1 MTTLLAAALSLLLCG
16 PAFAGP
22 AQDLAQAAD
31 PDLPKA
37 ARMQAF
43 ERLVA
48 VGSTDLGVVQKAALD
63 TKSAD
68 TRSRWVAIRVLG
80 KVGGPRARQ
89 LLVQLA
95 SDPEPAIRAAALQA
109 MGDTGD
115 RSLEPEVVDALGD
128 PAVIV
133 RAGAAAALCSIG
145 SGAAVDPLS
154 TALDSRDSFYRGS
167 SLWVRRHYI
176 ETMGCIGSRK
186 ALPALLRTLDDRD
199 TAVAEATLG
208 AFAKI
213 AGFDYA
219 EGRDAAEQR
228 EAWRRWAQAQLR

>member
-1 MTTLLAAALSLLLCG
+1 MTSLFAPLFALVSTVVAL
-16 PAFAGP
+16 AGP
-22 AQDLAQAAD
+22 AQDLELAANAD
-31 PDLPKA
+31 VPKA
-37 ARMQAF
+37 TRMQAF

-48 VGSTDLGVVQKAALD
+48 VGTTDLGVVEKAALD
-63 TKSAD
+63 AKSAD

-95 SDPEPAIRAAALQA
+95 GDPEPAIRAAALQA

-115 RSLEPEVVDALGD
+115 RSLESNAVTALGD

-133 RAGAAAALCSIG
+133 RAGAAAALCNIG
-145 SGAAVDPLS
+145 TGAAVEPLAR
-154 TALDSRDSFYRGS
+154 ALDARDSFYRGA

-199 TAVAEATLG
+199 PAVAAATVG

-219 EGRDAAEQR
+219 EGRSDDEQR
-228 EAWRRWAQAQLR
+228 EAWRRWAQAQLK

>member
-1 MTTLLAAALSLLLCG
+1 MTTLLAAALSLLLSG

-115 RSLEPEVVDALGD
+115 RSLEPQVVDALGD

-133 RAGAAAALCSIG
+133 RAGAASALCSIG

-186 ALPALLRTLDDRD
+186 ALPALLRSLDDRD
-199 TAVAEATLG
+199 DAVAEATLG

-219 EGRDAAEQR
+219 EGRDAAEQK